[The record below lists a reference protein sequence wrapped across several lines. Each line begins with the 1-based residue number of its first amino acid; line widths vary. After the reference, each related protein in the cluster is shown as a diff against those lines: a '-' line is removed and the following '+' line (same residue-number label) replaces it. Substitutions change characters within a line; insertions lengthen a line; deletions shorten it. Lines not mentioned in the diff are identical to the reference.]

1 MNNAVTNQARTEEM
15 EFDLPSGRIHAEL
28 GGNPDA
34 PLVIGVPGLSANLR
48 SFDVIF
54 AALDQE
60 RHRTLAYDPRGRGRS
75 EKTPAGTFGWP
86 AHAADIVA
94 MADRLG
100 AESFDLIGWS
110 MGTWIAMKVCELYP
124 GRVRRLV
131 LIDGG
136 GWPDESA
143 KPPIYAGL
151 ERLENVWPSR
161 EGFISLISQLP
172 NYQPW
177 NPAWEALF
185 NYELEDVE
193 GGVRARSKVVG
204 PWEDENHRME
214 QDPYQLWKAVTM
226 PSLLIRAE
234 QPIMAGLG
242 YILNQEDTDRFT
254 REVPGSRAELVDA
267 NHYVVGMHPETAR
280 LTREFLEAEPTR

>member
-1 MNNAVTNQARTEEM
+1 MTVTNTTTQERDFKLA
-15 EFDLPSGRIHAEL
+15 SGTIHAEV
-28 GGNPDA
+28 GGNPEA

-54 AALDQE
+54 GALDPDK
-60 RHRTLAYDPRGRGRS
+60 HRTLAYDPRGRGRS

-86 AHAADIVA
+86 AHARDIAD
-94 MADRLG
+94 MADELG
-100 AESFDLIGWS
+100 AKTFDLVGWS

-161 EGFISLISQLP
+161 EGFLALISQLP

-185 NYELEDVE
+185 NYELQDVE
-193 GGVRARSKVVG
+193 GGVQARSKTLG
-204 PWEDENHRME
+204 PWEDENHRLE
-214 QDPYQLWKAVTM
+214 QDPYKLWEAVTM
-226 PSLLIRAE
+226 PSLLIRAQ
-234 QPIMAGLG
+234 QPIMEGLG
-242 YILNQEDTDRFT
+242 YILNEADTERFAK
-254 REVPGSRAELVDA
+254 EVAGSKTVTVDA
-267 NHYVVGMHPETAR
+267 NHYVIGMHPETAR
-280 LTREFLEAEPTR
+280 LTREFLDAS

>member
-1 MNNAVTNQARTEEM
+1 MTVTNTTTQERDFKLA
-15 EFDLPSGRIHAEL
+15 SGTIHAEV
-28 GGNPDA
+28 GGNPEA

-54 AALDQE
+54 GALDPDK
-60 RHRTLAYDPRGRGRS
+60 HRTLAYDPRGRGRS

-86 AHAADIVA
+86 AHARDIVD
-94 MADRLG
+94 MADELG
-100 AESFDLIGWS
+100 AKTFDLVGWS

-131 LIDGG
+131 LVDGG

-151 ERLENVWPSR
+151 ERLESVWPSR
-161 EGFISLISQLP
+161 EGFLALISQLP

-185 NYELEDVE
+185 NYELQDVE
-193 GGVRARSKVVG
+193 GGVQARSKTTG
-204 PWEDENHRME
+204 PWEDENHRLE
-214 QDPYQLWKAVTM
+214 QDPYKLWEAVTM
-226 PSLLIRAE
+226 PSLLIRAQ
-234 QPIMAGLG
+234 QPIMEGLG
-242 YILNQEDTDRFT
+242 YILNEADTERFT
-254 REVPGSRAELVDA
+254 REVAGSKTVTVDA
-267 NHYVVGMHPETAR
+267 NHYVVGMHAETAR
-280 LTREFLEAEPTR
+280 ATQKFLDEA